1 MEAAPA
7 VRDWELLM
15 KELQVC
21 GASRLLPD
29 TSLVFCSAVPP
40 SWVWGGSWAR
50 AEAVVHLWWLYQW
63 LGFNYGLGMNPAVGA
78 AARAGW
84 LALDCW
90 EPASMGCVDPL
101 PWCWGSADPPPL
113 TGARQDPQCFAG
125 LSSSLL
131 IVHIPEIAL
140 VLLYAYFLSL
150 VSPLPPVSSDG
161 WELR

>member
-29 TSLVFCSAVPP
+29 TSLVLCSAVPP
-40 SWVWGGSWAR
+40 SWVWGGSWVR

-101 PWCWGSADPPPL
+101 VLG
-113 TGARQDPQCFAG
+113 QCRP
-125 LSSSLL
+125 SSSDWGK
-131 IVHIPEIAL
+131 A
-140 VLLYAYFLSL
+140 VLCWPFFL
-150 VSPLPPVSSDG
+150 PSDCAHS
-161 WELR
+161 